1 MSSIKIYSPIKKE
14 PLINFALIVSNNPL
28 SPGLKKAQQL
38 GYNCRVLE
46 SRNNN
51 ENFERCLHKL
61 LVEKRIQLVCL
72 AGFMK
77 ILSHSFT
84 RTWEKRIINIHP
96 SLLPKF
102 KGLNTHSR
110 ALESREQIHGCTVHY
125 VNEKLDSGEILDQAQ
140 VKITKDDK
148 KFYKKR
154 ILSITKELFYKTN
167 YPQSIKKLHNS
178 YISQIVEY
186 FQICDREDI
195 LQEEYNGMENTDDLP
210 NIDDDLSI
218 DDANKGLFNNVPKEN
233 TIDDFVTT
241 KQINLQF
248 P

>member
-1 MSSIKIYSPIKKE
+1 MNIK
-14 PLINFALIVSNNPL
+14 LSNETDDVTLAYLTKPSYQNNIQIP
-28 SPGLKKAQQL
+28 
-38 GYNCRVLE
+38 NV
-46 SRNNN
+46 NNN
-51 ENFERCLHKL
+51 KER
-61 LVEKRIQLVCL
+61 I
-72 AGFMK
+72 
-77 ILSHSFT
+77 
-84 RTWEKRIINIHP
+84 
-96 SLLPKF
+96 
-102 KGLNTHSR
+102 
-110 ALESREQIHGCTVHY
+110 
-125 VNEKLDSGEILDQAQ
+125 
-140 VKITKDDK
+140 ITKDDK

-241 KQINLQF
+241 KQINIKPVHVPKQKKIDLKT
-248 P
+248 PELKMKGVKRKNKK

>member
-1 MSSIKIYSPIKKE
+1 MNRVNVCVMISGSGSNMLSLLDKLKNE

-46 SRNNN
+46 SKNNN
-51 ENFERCLHKL
+51 ENYERFLHKL

-84 RTWEKRIINIHP
+84 RNWEKRILNIHP

-110 ALESREQIHGCTVHY
+110 ALESGEQLHGCTVHY

-140 VKITKDDK
+140 VKITKDDNSVTLASRVLIEEHK
-148 KFYKKR
+148 LYSKVVR
-154 ILSITKELFYKTN
+154 GLITKENRFLTS
-167 YPQSIKKLHNS
+167 PS
-178 YISQIVEY
+178 
-186 FQICDREDI
+186 
-195 LQEEYNGMENTDDLP
+195 
-210 NIDDDLSI
+210 
-218 DDANKGLFNNVPKEN
+218 
-233 TIDDFVTT
+233 
-241 KQINLQF
+241 
-248 P
+248 